1 PLSKHVS
8 TASIVLLAYP
18 ALRRELALR
27 TKMTTTTS
35 LSFDSFG
42 LSERVLSAIRAK
54 GFTTPSSIQA
64 LALPRLLADEGHLIA
79 KARTGTGKTAAFGIP
94 LVERLVA
101 PSKAPKALILTPTRE
116 LALQVAQEIK
126 SLAGGPFPRIA
137 AVYGGASIGPQLRDL
152 SRGVEI
158 VVGTPGRVMDHLD
171 RGSLDLSEIDW
182 FILDEADEMLDMGFF
197 EDVETI
203 LSKTKPGRRVALFSA
218 TMPEAILAL
227 VQRHI
232 GDFDIVEDK
241 ASLDEKPAVD
251 QYYILL
257 RKEDRLEA
265 LRRIIDGAE
274 EFYGLVFCSTKAETD
289 ELARRLV
296 ENGYSAEA
304 IHGDLSQEGRERTL
318 RRFRSRMTTILV
330 ATDVA
335 ARGIDVERLTHV
347 INWDLPNDRETYVH
361 RIGRTGRAGRRGTA
375 ISLVL
380 PAAKGRITQLSR
392 SMEKALGS
400 PINKIPVPSVSVV
413 MNASQKRVIQNILA
427 AVQCVS
433 PSATG
438 VPDVLFPAD
447 DPRAL
452 VAEEL
457 INTLGE
463 RRAVEALIAAAY
475 GNELDPSRYGPI
487 VELQDRSD
495 RMTDKMSGKFS
506 GRMGE
511 RRSERLNRGYRN
523 SDRFNKEHR
532 DSRDIILGDG
542 EGDGS
547 RDSVYRS
554 GDNVRDSSRRRAAGD
569 RVYIG
574 IGRRHGV
581 SARDVAGLLMRAG
594 GVPGRLVDGI
604 ELRDYCAYATLPAE
618 AARRA
623 YDFAKRDPDH
633 PTIKPA
639 GSRG

>member
-1 PLSKHVS
+1 
-8 TASIVLLAYP
+8 
-18 ALRRELALR
+18 
-27 TKMTTTTS
+27 MTTTNT
-35 LSFDSFG
+35 LTFDDFG
-42 LSERVLSAIRAK
+42 LSERVLSAVKAK
-54 GFTTPSSIQA
+54 GFIAPSSIQA

-94 LVERLVA
+94 LVERLTM
-101 PSKAPKALILTPTRE
+101 PSQKPKALILTPTRE

-152 SRGVEI
+152 NRGVEI

-171 RGSLDLSEIDW
+171 RGSLDLSEVDW

-203 LSKTKPGRRVALFSA
+203 LGKTKADRRVALFSA
-218 TMPEAILAL
+218 TMPEAILSL
-227 VQRHI
+227 VKRHI
-232 GDFDIVEDK
+232 GQFDIVEDK
-241 ASLDEKPAVD
+241 ASLEEKPAVD
-251 QYYILL
+251 QYYLLL

-265 LRRIIDGAE
+265 LRRIVDGAND
-274 EFYGLVFCSTKAETD
+274 FYGLVFCGTKAETD

-296 ENGYSAEA
+296 ENGYGAEA

-361 RIGRTGRAGRRGTA
+361 RIGRTGRAGRRGVA
-375 ISLVL
+375 ISFVL
-380 PAAKGRITQLSR
+380 PAARGRITQLSR
-392 SMEKALGS
+392 SMEKVLGS
-400 PINKIPVPSVSVV
+400 PIQKMPIPSVPAV
-413 MNASQKRVIQNILA
+413 MTASQKRVIQKILTV
-427 AVQCVS
+427 VQGLGDQGDS
-433 PSATG
+433 EQAKE
-438 VPDVLFPAD
+438 LFPLGVDQGECKFQIDELARASSAALFSQN

-452 VAEEL
+452 VADEL
-457 INTLGE
+457 IKALGE
-463 RRAVEALIAAAY
+463 RRAIEALVAAAY

-487 VELQDRSD
+487 AEVQDRLVRGNERGFDRTRSAGRFSGDARGNYRPDSREGRRFGEGREGRRGSPREGSD
-495 RMTDKMSGKFS
+495 RNVS
-506 GRMGE
+506 
-511 RRSERLNRGYRN
+511 
-523 SDRFNKEHR
+523 
-532 DSRDIILGDG
+532 
-542 EGDGS
+542 
-547 RDSVYRS
+547 YRS
-554 GDNVRDSSRRRAAGD
+554 GDAPHRRAAGD

-594 GVPGRLVDGI
+594 GVPSRLVDGI
-604 ELRDYCAYATLPAE
+604 EVRDYCAYATLPAE

-623 YDFAKRDPDH
+623 YDFAKGDPDH

-639 GSRG
+639 GNRN